1 LWFGGNTKKA
11 AADRA
16 ANAASTPHPC
26 QEEGKPQPQ
35 P

>member
-1 LWFGGNTKKA
+1 LSFGGKTKKA

-16 ANAASTPHPC
+16 ANAASTTHPC
-26 QEEGKPQPQ
+26 QEEGNPQPQ